1 MKNQTTQ
8 GLRCLA
14 IVIIMLSHMYGYF
27 NKWGAAGVSI
37 FLGISGYYLC
47 KTGIVGNTNWN
58 IHSVIYK
65 LIKIYPLYLLVTLI
79 TATYFNANIVYG
91 VSKAK
96 NNIILLTNLLMIQ
109 TLFRDNA
116 FRGAF
121 SQVGWYIPI
130 VFFSIILGPLFVWI
144 WKKLNRVSAAVVLAA
159 ILFIEVLMPV
169 IFAEWDGLRWL
180 VYSNPLWRQLDIIA
194 GGCVFLM
201 VKDYQKK
208 KTSLALKPIALVAL
222 AVGLTASFFLKGA
235 WVSTVLWLIP
245 AWLILLEIDCIDGW
259 LGKLVSFRP
268 FVYVGNISFE
278 IFLVH
283 YMIMHLYSE
292 YLWPCTTNILTVG
305 LYVVIVLAI
314 SSIVHICDEKIVTWY
329 KRKFMKA

>member
-47 KTGIVGNTNWN
+47 RTAIDGNYNWN
-58 IHSVIYK
+58 ICSAIYK
-65 LIKIYPLYLLVTLI
+65 LVKIYPLYLLVTLI
-79 TATYFNANIVYG
+79 TATYFNASIVYG
-91 VSKAK
+91 VSKAR
-96 NNIILLTNLLMIQ
+96 NNVILLTNLLMIQ

-130 VFFSIILGPLFVWI
+130 VFFSILLGPLYMWI
-144 WKKLNRVSAAVVLAA
+144 WKKLNRVKAYLVIAA
-159 ILFIEVLMPV
+159 ILLIELLMPV
-169 IFAEWDGLRWL
+169 AFAEWDGLRWL
-180 VYSNPLWRQLDIIA
+180 VYSNPLWRQLDILA
-194 GGCVFLM
+194 GGCVFLIA
-201 VKDYQKK
+201 KERRNK
-208 KTSLALKPIALVAL
+208 KTSLALKQVALVAL
-222 AVGLTASFFLKGA
+222 AGGLTASLFLKGA
-235 WVSTVLWLIP
+235 WVSTVLWLVP
-245 AWLILLEIDCIDGW
+245 TWLILLEIDCINGW
-259 LGKLVSFRP
+259 LGKLVSIKP
-268 FVYVGNISFE
+268 FVYIGDISFE
-278 IFLVH
+278 IFLTH

-292 YLWPCTTNILTVG
+292 YLWPCTTNILTIG

-314 SSIVHICDEKIVTWY
+314 SSIIHICDEKIAEWY
-329 KRKFMKA
+329 KRKFVKA